1 MLFLVIVLAA
11 TNLVSLGVLVHYLLK
26 PVEHPE
32 PDQQV
37 RAYLAEQRPAVST
50 SGTRRVIT
58 IEILNPIELAGKRGR
73 LAGLAG
79 SLAPGI
85 TRRVVYDQA
94 IRLVRRHLAS
104 EKVVADVRL
113 CIVRPANSPSA
124 AARVTPGTPATPAT
138 PAPPPYLPPLQ
149 LDEAEQDPE
158 AGAPDSLS

>member
-1 MLFLVIVLAA
+1 VLVLVIVLAA
-11 TNLVSLGVLVHYLLK
+11 TNLVSLGVLVRYLLK

-32 PDQQV
+32 PDARV
-37 RAYLAEQRPAVST
+37 RSYLAEQRPAVST

-79 SLAPGI
+79 SLAPSI

-94 IRLVRRHLAS
+94 MRLVRRHLAS

-113 CIVRPANSPSA
+113 SVIRAEEPPAV
-124 AARVTPGTPATPAT
+124 VTFD
-138 PAPPPYLPPLQ
+138 PPPHVPPMH
-149 LDEAEQDPE
+149 LDSTDQEPE
-158 AGAPDSLS
+158 ADASG

>member
-1 MLFLVIVLAA
+1 MLVLVIVLAA
-11 TNLVSLGVLVHYLLK
+11 TNLVSLGVLVRYLLK

-32 PDQQV
+32 PDARV
-37 RAYLAEQRPAVST
+37 RSYLAEQRPAVST

-94 IRLVRRHLAS
+94 LRLVRRHLSS

-113 CIVRPANSPSA
+113 CIIRPEEP
-124 AARVTPGTPATPAT
+124 TPAAPVAE
-138 PAPPPYLPPLQ
+138 PPPHLPPMHLADP
-149 LDEAEQDPE
+149 DEEPE
-158 AGAPDSLS
+158 ADASG